1 MDEPSTASSGETPAE
16 PSQAEAS
23 SQAASGQHEVHNEA
37 PTTSYEHLSRH
48 ERKKLKKMQK
58 KEEQALAHGQHKQK
72 KLMKKIIYGVLGAL
86 LVAGLFFLISSL
98 TKEVLPSVRADDP
111 FLGPKDSPVTVI
123 EFGDLQCP
131 YTTHFHDGAFK
142 ELQKEYGDKIKWVFH
157 HMPTGKHAL
166 SREAANAAECAKEQ
180 GKYFAYIEQVFDKEG
195 ADQSSLLG
203 YGRILELDMDKFT
216 PCVEEN
222 KYSARVQEDYL
233 EGKGARV
240 RLTPTFFING
250 IKFEGDL
257 AASAFKPLFD
267 EILRAK

>member
-1 MDEPSTASSGETPAE
+1 MMEESTASPGETPAE

-37 PTTSYEHLSRH
+37 STTSHEHLSRH
-48 ERKKLKKMQK
+48 ERKKLKKMQH
-58 KEEQALAHGQHKQK
+58 KEQQALAHGQHKQK

-86 LVAGLFFLISSL
+86 LVIGLFFLVSSL

-195 ADQSSLLG
+195 ADKSSLLG